1 MTGEY
6 TPYVALIPETADRI
20 TAVFAAALERSRAVL
35 IRVPVPDFDTVEALR
50 AGIRAWSRANPGHL
64 EHIAHACRAFEE
76 IEPEKVS
83 ERGFP
88 SFRMIDPYLQLRF
101 PMPADPKRVDAL
113 LDALLDLVPVLEVH
127 TWPNRPELDLEPRGI
142 EA

>member
-20 TAVFAAALERSRAVL
+20 TATFAAALQHSRAVL
-35 IRVPVPDFDTVEALR
+35 IRVPVPSFDTLEALR
-50 AGIRAWSRANPGHL
+50 AGIRTWARANPGHL
-64 EHIAHACRAFEE
+64 EHVAHACRAFEE

-83 ERGFP
+83 ARGFP
-88 SFRMIDPYLQLRF
+88 SYRMIDPYLQLRF
-101 PMPADPKRVDAL
+101 PMPTDPARVDAL